1 MPEMT
6 GEVPRVSVCLHHDQ
20 TGMADVLVIESCI
33 NPVPSGGEGGGLRLP
48 TPEVFLVLFLKPG
61 DIELIL
67 GDFS

>member
-33 NPVPSGGEGGGLRLP
+33 NPIPSGGGVGGFCRTSGRLA
-48 TPEVFLVLFLKPG
+48 VSVYWSGARRL
-61 DIELIL
+61 DA
-67 GDFS
+67 